1 MMSSC
6 RSHIYPPPHGMSEE
20 NRQQKL
26 ARARKK
32 LAEYQLKHNLP
43 SSYIKKKKE
52 NVNNGSSSET
62 TATDSCCPPEDIQ
75 DILKVL
81 VSNLNHS
88 NGVALPPLDNWKA
101 PKDRACPAPPFA
113 DDTKS
118 PDGFPS
124 TDDDS
129 GSGVPSRDNTES
141 LGGHSTDDS
150 LSPGSVPSPNARL
163 TSTETL
169 KDHDVDDVSDLVD
182 KIETFSSTESLRQ
195 LSQHIN
201 SLVSE
206 SSSYVNGTGFSS
218 SIDLKEMENRYH
230 ELAVALDS
238 SYLTNKQLSSKVEEL
253 QQHNQEL
260 MDQLEK
266 EKKEYQQKSMKEQGA
281 LREQLQVHIQTIGIL
296 VSEKSDLH
304 SALVH
309 TQQAIRQKEGES
321 EDLAS
326 RLHSSRQRIGD
337 LERTLSAVS
346 TKQKQVDKDNKE
358 LTKERDAL
366 KMELYKNNKNN
377 EDLKQTNSELEEKLR
392 FLVSEKE
399 ALKRQFD
406 EMQKKLDFSELLLL
420 QFATPT
426 EAQNS
431 SLQLQQILD
440 DREKLEKRVAE
451 LTEKMKRLQIDR
463 DHYLAILKGD
473 TAMWQEKMKEMSE
486 KMHILKEEKEHS
498 VTQVRELE
506 ASLAELK
513 SQIAEPRPPEPPAGP
528 SETEQQLQAEAEQLQ
543 KQLESLEGQL
553 HAQLQENESL
563 SHQNLEQW
571 QRLRVLEQQAEMW
584 GDQAEERKKILET
597 MQNDRATISRAVS
610 QNLELKKQLA
620 ELQDGFIKLSNDKM
634 EITSALQSEQHVKM
648 ELAKKLG
655 QLQEK
660 LGELKETVELKNDE
674 AKSLQQERDQ
684 YLLYVQQYAVA
695 YQQHAAA
702 YQQLVSEKETL
713 HRELLQQTQAV
724 DQLQQEKVQGAMV
737 AERARQELQ
746 ETQERLE
753 AASQQNQQLQAQLS
767 LMADPGKGDGLDK
780 ERAEKEERLEDGVE
794 DAPDKEIPDN
804 DHTPD
809 KDDTPGKE
817 IPDKDDTPGKEIPDK
832 DNTPGKEIP
841 DKDNTP
847 GKEIPDKDNTPGKE
861 IPDKD
866 NTPGKEILDKDDTP
880 GKEQIPNKD
889 TSNKE
894 QIPDKDIPDK
904 EQIPGKDTSNK
915 DTPDKEQI
923 TDKEIPDTEDTPG
936 KEGADEEAGRPKLG
950 IPENLEN
957 PEAMVTSFNSALA
970 SAEEEQAQLS
980 GRLTEQQVR
989 CLALQAAAGPGTGG
1003 DVVSGETYRAL
1014 QVDMEKLQNRFV
1026 ELMRE
1031 KVDLKEQVDELEHR
1045 CIQLAGETE
1054 TIGEYVTLYQYQ
1066 RAALKKQQHENEEYV
1081 REMAREKEDMKA
1093 KMLELQGLVMQLLNQ
1108 HDKDHG
1114 KVLLDTH
1121 SAAQEPIPGP
1131 SALQELDA
1139 PEQGDFYEVS
1149 LANKE
1154 PAEVAKRGAA
1164 PENHAAQQIMEL
1176 LHQIQSPS
1184 DKTGLGVNPCL
1195 PLFYRNKEKNHFK
1208 VWIA

>member
-1 MMSSC
+1 
-6 RSHIYPPPHGMSEE
+6 MSEE
-20 NRQQKL
+20 TRQQKL

-32 LAEYQLKHNLP
+32 LAEYQLKRNLP
-43 SSYIKKKKE
+43 SSYIKKKRKK
-52 NVNNGSSSET
+52 VKNGSSSET
-62 TATDSCCPPEDIQ
+62 TAADDGCCPPEDIQ

-81 VSNLNHS
+81 VSNLNRS
-88 NGVALPPLDNWKA
+88 NGVALPPLDKWKA
-101 PKDRACPAPPFA
+101 PKDCTSPAPPSD
-113 DDTKS
+113 DDTES
-118 PDGFPS
+118 P
-124 TDDDS
+124 
-129 GSGVPSRDNTES
+129 GSVPSRDDTVSLSGHSTDDSLSTGGVPSGDNTLS
-141 LGGHSTDDS
+141 HGGHSTDDS
-150 LSPGSVPSPNARL
+150 LSTDSAPSSDDTLSPGRVSSPDASL
-163 TSTETL
+163 TSMEL
-169 KDHDVDDVSDLVD
+169 LEDHDANDVSDLVD

-206 SSSYVNGTGFSS
+206 STSYANGAGLSS
-218 SIDLKEMENRYH
+218 SINLKEMENRYH
-230 ELAVALDS
+230 ELTVALDS

-253 QQHNQEL
+253 QQQNQEL

-296 VSEKSDLH
+296 VSEKSDLY

-326 RLHSSRQRIGD
+326 CLRSSRQRVGD

-346 TKQKQVDKDNKE
+346 MKQKQMDKDNKE

-366 KMELYKNNKNN
+366 KMDLYKNNKNN

-392 FLVSEKE
+392 FLASEKE

-420 QFATPT
+420 QYATPT
-426 EAQNS
+426 EAHTS
-431 SLQLQQILD
+431 SLQLQQILE
-440 DREKLEKRVAE
+440 DREKLEKSVAE

-463 DHYLAILKGD
+463 DHYLEILKGD
-473 TAMWQEKMKEMSE
+473 TAMWQKKMQEMSE
-486 KMHILKEEKEHS
+486 KIRILKEEKEHS

-506 ASLAELK
+506 TSLAELK
-513 SQIAEPRPPEPPAGP
+513 CQIADPRPPEAPAGP
-528 SETEQQLQAEAEQLQ
+528 SQTEQQLQAEAEQLQ

-571 QRLRVLEQQAEMW
+571 QRLRVLEQQAEIW
-584 GDQAEERKKILET
+584 GDQAEERQKILET
-597 MQNDRATISRAVS
+597 MQNDRATISCAVS

-660 LGELKETVELKNDE
+660 LGELKETVELKSDE

-684 YLLYVQQYAVA
+684 YLLYVQQYAAA

-702 YQQLVSEKETL
+702 YQQLISEKETV

-767 LMADPGKGDGLDK
+767 LMADPGKVDGLDK
-780 ERAEKEERLEDGVE
+780 EGAEEEERPDEEGPDTEEGVE
-794 DAPDKEIPDN
+794 V
-804 DHTPD
+804 
-809 KDDTPGKE
+809 TPGKE
-817 IPDKDDTPGKEIPDK
+817 KIPDQEDTPCKEQIPDKE
-832 DNTPGKEIP
+832 
-841 DKDNTP
+841 
-847 GKEIPDKDNTPGKE
+847 
-861 IPDKD
+861 
-866 NTPGKEILDKDDTP
+866 DTP
-880 GKEQIPNKD
+880 GKEQIPDN
-889 TSNKE
+889 E
-894 QIPDKDIPDK
+894 
-904 EQIPGKDTSNK
+904 
-915 DTPDKEQI
+915 
-923 TDKEIPDTEDTPG
+923 
-936 KEGADEEAGRPKLG
+936 EGAEKEEGMDEDAARPKLS
-950 IPENLEN
+950 IPEDLESR
-957 PEAMVTSFNSALA
+957 EAMVTFFNSALA
-970 SAEEEQAQLS
+970 SAQEEQAQL
-980 GRLTEQQVR
+980 RRQLREQKVQ
-989 CLALQAAAGPGTGG
+989 CLALQAAPAPGIGG
-1003 DVVSGETYRAL
+1003 DVVSRETYRAL

-1026 ELMRE
+1026 ALMQE
-1031 KVDLKEQVDELEHR
+1031 KVDLAEQVDELEHR
-1045 CIQLAGETE
+1045 CVQLAGETE

-1066 RAALKKQQHENEEYV
+1066 RAALKQQQRQNEEYV
-1081 REMAREKEDMKA
+1081 RQMAREKEDMKA
-1093 KMLELQGLVMQLLNQ
+1093 KMLELQGLVMQLLNE
-1108 HDKDHG
+1108 HNKDHG
-1114 KVLLDTH
+1114 KVLPDTH
-1121 SAAQEPIPGP
+1121 SAAEEPTPGP
-1131 SALQELDA
+1131 SALQELGA
-1139 PEQGDFYEVS
+1139 HQQGDFYEVS

-1154 PAEVAKRGAA
+1154 PSQEVARRGSG
-1164 PENHAAQQIMEL
+1164 PENHTAQQIMEL
-1176 LHQIQSPS
+1176 LHEMQRPD

-1195 PLFYRNKEKNHFK
+1195 PLFYRNKEKNQFK

>member
-1 MMSSC
+1 MSSC

-62 TATDSCCPPEDIQ
+62 TATDSCCPPED
-75 DILKVL
+75 
-81 VSNLNHS
+81 VSL
-88 NGVALPPLDNWKA
+88 G
-101 PKDRACPAPPFA
+101 C
-113 DDTKS
+113 
-118 PDGFPS
+118 
-124 TDDDS
+124 
-129 GSGVPSRDNTES
+129 GVPSRDNTES

-451 LTEKMKRLQIDR
+451 MKRLQIDR

-684 YLLYVQQYAVA
+684 YLLYVQQY
-695 YQQHAAA
+695 HAAA

-767 LMADPGKGDGLDK
+767 LMAP
-780 ERAEKEERLEDGVE
+780 
-794 DAPDKEIPDN
+794 
-804 DHTPD
+804 
-809 KDDTPGKE
+809 
-817 IPDKDDTPGKEIPDK
+817 
-832 DNTPGKEIP
+832 
-841 DKDNTP
+841 
-847 GKEIPDKDNTPGKE
+847 
-861 IPDKD
+861 
-866 NTPGKEILDKDDTP
+866 
-880 GKEQIPNKD
+880 
-889 TSNKE
+889 SW
-894 QIPDKDIPDK
+894 
-904 EQIPGKDTSNK
+904 
-915 DTPDKEQI
+915 
-923 TDKEIPDTEDTPG
+923 
-936 KEGADEEAGRPKLG
+936 EGSSLLPFVCKSF
-950 IPENLEN
+950 
-957 PEAMVTSFNSALA
+957 VTSFNSALA